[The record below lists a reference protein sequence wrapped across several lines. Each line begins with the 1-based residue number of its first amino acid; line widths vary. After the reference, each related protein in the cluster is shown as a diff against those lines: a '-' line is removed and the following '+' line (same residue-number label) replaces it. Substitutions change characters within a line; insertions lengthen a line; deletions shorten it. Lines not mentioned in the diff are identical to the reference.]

1 MGFLKIQLLN
11 GIFNTILIQKKG
23 YALRTFF
30 YFCKA
35 NILVCHEKKL
45 GPFCTV
51 HLAYSCVSF
60 LCFRCEQFY
69 HFAYYYANHS
79 RCKFAVDFFERGKGN
94 PQQ

>member
-1 MGFLKIQLLN
+1 MGFLKILPLN

-35 NILVCHEKKL
+35 NILVRHEKKL

-51 HLAYSCVSF
+51 HFAYRSVSF
-60 LCFRCEQFY
+60 LCFRREQFY
-69 HFAYYYANHS
+69 YAAYYYANNS
-79 RCKFAVDFFERGKGN
+79 RR
-94 PQQ
+94 

>member
-1 MGFLKIQLLN
+1 MYTGFLKILPSN

-35 NILVCHEKKL
+35 NILVRHEKKL

-51 HLAYSCVSF
+51 HTSNSGLSF
-60 LCFRCEQFY
+60 FCLR
-69 HFAYYYANHS
+69 S
-79 RCKFAVDFFERGKGN
+79 
-94 PQQ
+94 